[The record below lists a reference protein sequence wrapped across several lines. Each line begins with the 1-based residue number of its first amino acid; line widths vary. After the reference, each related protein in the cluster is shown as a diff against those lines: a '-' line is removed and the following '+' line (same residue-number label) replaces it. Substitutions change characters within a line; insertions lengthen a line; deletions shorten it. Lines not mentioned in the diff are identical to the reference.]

1 MRVLL
6 IKPYSLPGETNV
18 TPAVRD
24 EKYHILLEPLEL
36 EILAAM
42 IPAHDVKILDLRAEE
57 DKDYLKVIDTFR
69 PHIVGMGCYTV
80 GVYITKKILKTI
92 KEKYKNILTV
102 VGGHHATLIPA
113 DFYESYIDVVVIGEG
128 EHTFAEIVARYS
140 ASGDLSSIKGIAYH
154 DRGGFVKNE
163 LRELTDL
170 ETLPLPRRD
179 LVKRYRSKYHLF
191 RIPSAIME
199 LSRGCKHRCNFCS
212 VWKCARGTF
221 RSRRADRA
229 IEELKN
235 IKERMVFIVDPNPF
249 YDADMVQEF
258 IDGIRRNKIKK
269 EYMLECSAENV
280 VKHEGLFKEWAR
292 LGLKLVLVGVE
303 SIRAKDLKDFRKGI
317 SADVNDRS
325 IEILKKYRILP
336 YAHFVISPALDYQ
349 DFADLK
355 KYLDE
360 KKIAVPAFGTLA
372 PLPGSDLYNEVKDDL
387 IADNY
392 EMFDF
397 FYSLLPTALR
407 AREFYRQLYLM
418 YRFSYGLKRQMVFW
432 LKKVCTLGLGRTQSL
447 SLGTIL
453 NMHKILAAYKP
464 PNPRKPRKS
473 KKKDEKTGFPG

>member
-1 MRVLL
+1 MRILL

-36 EILAAM
+36 EILAAVV
-42 IPAHDVKILDLRAEE
+42 PEHDVKILDLRAED
-57 DKDYLKVIDTFR
+57 DKDYLKVVDAFK
-69 PHIVGMGCYTV
+69 PDIVGMSCYTV

-92 KEKYKNILTV
+92 KEKNHNILTV
-102 VGGHHATLIPA
+102 VGGHHATLIPG
-113 DFYESYIDVVVIGEG
+113 DFYEPYIDIVVIGDG
-128 EHTFAEIVARYS
+128 EYTFAEIADRYS
-140 ASGDLSSIKGIAYH
+140 SGTDLSSIKGIAYN
-154 DRGGFVKNE
+154 DKGNFVKNE
-163 LRELTDL
+163 LNELTDL

-179 LVKRYRSKYHLF
+179 LTEQYRSKYHLF

-221 RSRRADRA
+221 RSRLADKA
-229 IEELKN
+229 VEELKN
-235 IKERMVFIVDPNPF
+235 IKEKMVFIVDPNSF
-249 YDADMVQEF
+249 YDPETVQEF

-280 VKHEGLFKEWAR
+280 IKHEKLFKEWAG

-303 SIRAKDLKDFRKGI
+303 SIRGKDLKDFRKGI
-317 SADVNDRS
+317 STDANDRS
-325 IEILKKYRILP
+325 IEILRKYRILP
-336 YAHFVISPALDYQ
+336 YAHFVISPELDYK

-372 PLPGSDLYNEVKDDL
+372 PLPGTDLYNQVKDDL

-397 FYSLLPTALR
+397 FYSLLPTMLR
-407 AREFYRQLYLM
+407 AREFYRQLYLL
-418 YRFSYGLKRQMVFW
+418 YRFSYSLKRQMVYW
-432 LKKVCTLGLGRTQSL
+432 LKKVCTLGLGGTQSL
-447 SLGTIL
+447 SLATIF

-464 PNPRKPRKS
+464 PKRKKRK
-473 KKKDEKTGFPG
+473 

>member
-1 MRVLL
+1 MKILL
-6 IKPYSLPGETNV
+6 IKPYSLPGETNI

-36 EILAAM
+36 EILAAAV
-42 IPAHDVKILDLRAEE
+42 PEHEVKILDLRAED
-57 DKDYLKVIDTFR
+57 DKDYLKAVGAFKPD
-69 PHIVGMGCYTV
+69 IVGMTCYTV
-80 GVYITKKILKTI
+80 GVYITKKILRTI
-92 KEKYKNILTV
+92 KEKHHNILTV
-102 VGGHHATLIPA
+102 VGGHHATLIPG
-113 DFYESYIDVVVIGEG
+113 DFYEPYIDMVVIGEG
-128 EHTFAEIVARYS
+128 EHTFAEIAGRYS
-140 ASGDLSSIKGIAYH
+140 SGADLGPIKGTAYN
-154 DRGGFVKNE
+154 DKGNFVKNE

-170 ETLPLPRRD
+170 ETLPPPRRD
-179 LVKRYRSKYHLF
+179 LTGRYRGKYHLF
-191 RIPSAIME
+191 RIPAAIME

-221 RSRRADRA
+221 RSRRADSA
-229 IEELKN
+229 VEELKN
-235 IKERMVFIVDPNPF
+235 IREKMVFIVDPNPF
-249 YDADMVQEF
+249 YDPGTVQEF
-258 IDGIRRNKIKK
+258 IDGIRRHKIKK

-280 VKHEGLFKEWAR
+280 VKHEGLFKEWAG

-303 SIRAKDLKDFRKGI
+303 SIRVKDLTDFRKGI

-325 IEILKKYRILP
+325 IDILKKYKILP
-336 YAHFVISPALDYQ
+336 YAHFVISPGLDYK

-355 KYLDE
+355 TYLD
-360 KKIAVPAFGTLA
+360 KKEIAVPAFGTLA
-372 PLPGSDLYNEVKDDL
+372 PLPGSDLYNEVKEDL

-407 AREFYRQLYLM
+407 AREFYRQLYLL
-418 YRFSYGLKRQMVFW
+418 YRFSYGLKRQMGFW

-464 PNPRKPRKS
+464 PKRKKRK
-473 KKKDEKTGFPG
+473 